1 MRWPIFTGKTLKL
14 GGLNDFQKF
23 FFASPEFYIKL
34 FFIELAELAS
44 RIATVVEN
52 SKKDGSAVSALK
64 DSLDSAQ
71 NIITALGKGEKF

>member
-1 MRWPIFTGKTLKL
+1 MTNLYWENAEIRWFERFSKVLSASQNIFIELL
-14 GGLNDFQKF
+14 
-23 FFASPEFYIKL
+23 
-34 FFIELAELAS
+34 FIELAELAS

>member
-1 MRWPIFTGKTLKL
+1 MTNLYWENAEIRWFERFSKVFFLPVQIFL
-14 GGLNDFQKF
+14 LN
-23 FFASPEFYIKL
+23 Y

>member
-1 MRWPIFTGKTLKL
+1 MTNLYWENAEIGWFERFPKVLFTTP
-14 GGLNDFQKF
+14 KF
-23 FFASPEFYIKL
+23 FIKL
-34 FFIELAELAS
+34 LFIELAELAS

>member
-1 MRWPIFTGKTLKL
+1 MTNLYWENAEISWFERFSKV
-14 GGLNDFQKF
+14 
-23 FFASPEFYIKL
+23 FFASPNFFIEL